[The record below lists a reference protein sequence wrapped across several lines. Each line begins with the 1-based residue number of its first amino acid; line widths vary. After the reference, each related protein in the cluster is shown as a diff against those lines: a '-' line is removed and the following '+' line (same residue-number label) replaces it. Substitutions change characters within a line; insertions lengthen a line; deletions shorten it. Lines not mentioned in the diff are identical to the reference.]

1 MKRINNIVVSNTEPS
16 VNSLWIT
23 NNTIKWFGKSGW
35 EGLDFTDNTKLWNAI
50 NQEISDRQEED
61 DYIKKN
67 ALKNSQIRMSGF
79 SRDDEYWIRYTC
91 TNKTISNHSFGL
103 DQNLVINTAS
113 STENGMMSFSDK
125 VKLDSIDATTLVNTV
140 DGLIPAAYLPSY
152 VDDVLEYSSVDTFP
166 ETGEAGKIYVDTTT
180 NLTYRWTGTQYIEI
194 SKSLGLGETASA
206 AYPGDKGKQN
216 ADNIATLQTQ
226 VGSNNFSSSN
236 YLSKETNVTDALL
249 QLDEEIK
256 ATNDNLDLEH
266 ANAEATYAKKTDL
279 SGYLPLSGGTMTL
292 TPDDIR
298 ESNHISFNIKNY
310 DVPHIELTGKGID
323 EAACLIAEAGH
334 VEVCG
339 YLPEGPGYR
348 HWAQLDRDG
357 VHLYNEY
364 YTPGSAT
371 FTRSGV
377 TIDGKTTSDLL
388 NAGGSTTSVSDITTQ
403 VQAAIVDSAPE
414 TLDTLNEL
422 AAALGDD
429 PNFATTVTNQIASK
443 QDKLVSGTN
452 IKTINGQTLLG
463 EGDIDLSGS
472 VTTDDLSGYLKVP
485 TLVETGS
492 ADWRG
497 WYQIIG
503 KADQN
508 NTFIGG
514 LEYNPGN
521 SQLRIG
527 KTAERPDRYIQISS
541 NPNGASIP
549 SIYLCDSD
557 ASGSNGFLR
566 LSCIGNCKVSI
577 DDNSGFN
584 IRVQEEDNGTTQDTL
599 IICTD
604 GMGWNS
610 LRPGAW
616 GSYVHRMNNYID
628 KNGVKLNGK
637 TSSDLLHAAGGTI
650 SINDLKTQIIS
661 DLSAQVSTLQTQIAE
676 LTSRIEALE
685 NA

>member
-23 NNTIKWFGKSGW
+23 QNTIKWFGKSGW

-67 ALKNSQIRMSGF
+67 ALKSSRIDMTGF
-79 SRDDEYWIRYTC
+79 SRDNEYWIQYSYTYEAIDGPLLSVD
-91 TNKTISNHSFGL
+91 KTLSIS
-103 DQNLVINTAS
+103 TAS

-125 VKLDSIDATTLVNTV
+125 AKLDSIDVTTLVNTV

-152 VDDVLEYSSVDTFP
+152 VDDVLEYSSVNTFP

-180 NLTYRWTGTQYIEI
+180 NLTYRWTGTQYIEV

-216 ADNIATLQTQ
+216 ADNIAALQGDITDIN
-226 VGSNNFSSSN
+226 GTISNLGN
-236 YLSKETNVTDALL
+236 
-249 QLDEEIK
+249 
-256 ATNDNLDLEH
+256 
-266 ANAEATYAKKTDL
+266 TYATKEEMNQADTNLQNSIDKLSNSIDEKFNEEL
-279 SGYLPLSGGTMTL
+279 SGYLPLTGGMMTL

-298 ESNHISFNIKNY
+298 ESNHISFNIKNF
-310 DVPHIELTGKGID
+310 DVPFIELTGKGIT
-323 EAACLIAEAGH
+323 EAACLRAEAGR

-364 YTPGSAT
+364 YTPGSAS

-388 NAGGSTTSVSDITTQ
+388 NAAGGTTSVSDITTQ
-403 VQAAIVDSAPE
+403 VKAAIVDSAPE

-463 EGDIDLSGS
+463 SGDVDMSEFASRTELEGYLPLSGGGTIVNAYGS
-472 VTTDDLSGYLKVP
+472 NKDNLIINENSIAINEENRYADTYIRSGFFRILGTPKSNGIMLGMSDGTTPYVWLTDRTTTVP
-485 TLVETGS
+485 
-492 ADWRG
+492 
-497 WYQIIG
+497 G
-503 KADQN
+503 KA
-508 NTFIGG
+508 G
-514 LEYNPGN
+514 L
-521 SQLRIG
+521 
-527 KTAERPDRYIQISS
+527 T
-541 NPNGASIP
+541 
-549 SIYLCDSD
+549 IYKE
-557 ASGSNGFLR
+557 G
-566 LSCIGNCKVSI
+566 V
-577 DDNSGFN
+577 N
-584 IRVQEEDNGTTQDTL
+584 I
-599 IICTD
+599 
-604 GMGWNS
+604 
-610 LRPGAW
+610 
-616 GSYVHRMNNYID
+616 Y
-628 KNGVKLNGK
+628 GK

-650 SINDLKTQIIS
+650 SIDNLKTQIIS
-661 DLSAQVSTLQTQIAE
+661 DLSAQVSTLQTQITE

-685 NA
+685 ND